1 MLLLILS
8 TAAIQVV
15 GQFAVEKASRR
26 HVAR

>member
-15 GQFAVEKASRR
+15 GQFDVEEASRR
-26 HVAR
+26 HVAS